1 MRDEILEQVA
11 AALAATDIP
20 TNAAYSPVGQQLLQ
34 SCGLNVDYQASD
46 WDSLLNRWNAK
57 ENTGKGAWNCFVVG
71 WAGLWITNPGSHLPL
86 HYHKANPKMEA
97 LTELWFDAPDLPAQ
111 QKVAQDMQ
119 RLVFDDPPFI
129 PLGQYFVPQA
139 MRQSLIGG
147 PGHLC
152 QGQGYP
158 AGRPPHLSA
167 GGKDPGG

>member
-1 MRDEILEQVA
+1 M
-11 AALAATDIP
+11 
-20 TNAAYSPVGQQLLQ
+20 
-34 SCGLNVDYQASD
+34 
-46 WDSLLNRWNAK
+46 
-57 ENTGKGAWNCFVVG
+57 

-139 MRQSLIGG
+139 MRQNLT
-147 PGHLC
+147 GHIKAPVTAFWNV
-152 QGQGYP
+152 QKG
-158 AGRPPHLSA
+158 
-167 GGKDPGG
+167 